1 MGMNKKHLF
10 AAGLAAGAGIAG
22 ALILILYLINAPAR
36 AVAQNLA
43 AINGMTVGQT
53 TEADLLRRPQFQ
65 TVARKCFGRACI
77 YAMGV
82 ANSFL
87 SRLHLARPMSL
98 WTIVEVSDG
107 MVTRVSVLGWV
118 RGRPGISLT
127 QVNQVTDC
135 DRSPC
140 VKALITPNHV
150 MQSTRI
156 SFSSHSDIRNHI
168 SEAVDV
174 ACFSRIHGCETVE
187 ELMPLMREVRAKAVA
202 P

>member
-1 MGMNKKHLF
+1 MNKKYLF
-10 AAGLAAGAGIAG
+10 AAGLAIGAAIAG
-22 ALILILYLINAPAR
+22 VIVVILYLIHAPAR
-36 AVAQNLA
+36 AAAQNLA
-43 AINGMTVGQT
+43 AINGITLGQT

-65 TVARKCFGRACI
+65 TVDRKCFGEACD
-77 YAMGV
+77 YRMGV
-82 ANSFL
+82 DNSFL
-87 SRLHLARPMSL
+87 SRLHLARPMTL
-98 WTIVEVSDG
+98 WTIVEVSNG

-118 RGRPGISLT
+118 RGAPGVSLS

-156 SFSSHSDIRNHI
+156 TFSSQSEIRNHI
-168 SEAVDV
+168 PEAVDV
-174 ACFSRIHGCETVE
+174 GCFSRIHGCDTVE
-187 ELMPLMREVRAKAVA
+187 EMMPLMREVKSKAEK